1 MKTLSLM
8 IFLGIIVL
16 NSCQDKTLSEIKSLG
31 DFNNGI
37 YEDIDIKLESVEN
50 KSSQSTNIAPDYDG
64 ANDDVEQDEETFES
78 DERKT
83 KNLKN
88 YIQKILEES
97 NSRQVDQMDAY
108 LHADFTEK
116 SQNIYLNLILKYKN
130 RKLEDKEPFIYEK
143 KNF

>member
-50 KSSQSTNIAPDYDG
+50 KSSQSKNIAPDYDG